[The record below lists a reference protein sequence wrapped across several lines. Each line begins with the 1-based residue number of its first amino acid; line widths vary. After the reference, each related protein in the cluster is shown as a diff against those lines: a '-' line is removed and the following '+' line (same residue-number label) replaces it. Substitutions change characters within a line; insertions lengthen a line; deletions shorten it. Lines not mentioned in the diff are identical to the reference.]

1 MKILNKSDFIASII
15 LILTGIVFYFII
27 IPQEIILEDE
37 AIIGPDLLPNIC
49 VILISFLSILL
60 FFKSIK
66 KQDLQGQKNNKVK
79 VNSDKEKLDDEQNNK
94 SLMPGVP
101 SQFTLIEVR
110 RVFLL
115 SLTIFISI
123 LLFTYVDVLIS
134 SIFLIL
140 GCCIVCGLRKIWIIL
155 ALSVG
160 LILLAYFLLY
170 QVLGTAVG

>member
-1 MKILNKSDFIASII
+1 MKILNKSDFIASIV
-15 LILTGIVFYFII
+15 LILTGIIFYFII
-27 IPQEIILEDE
+27 IPQEIIVEDE
-37 AIIGPDLLPNIC
+37 AILGPDLLPNIC
-49 VILISFLSILL
+49 IILISFLSVLL

-66 KQDLQGQKNNKVK
+66 TDKKKENNDEDKISDDDDPMILKVK
-79 VNSDKEKLDDEQNNK
+79 SEF
-94 SLMPGVP
+94 S
-101 SQFTLIEVR
+101 LIEIK

-115 SLTIFISI
+115 SLTILISI

-140 GCCIVCGLRKIWIIL
+140 GCCLVCGLKKIWIIL
-155 ALSVG
+155 SLSIG

>member
-1 MKILNKSDFIASII
+1 MKILNKSDFIASIV
-15 LILTGIVFYFII
+15 LILTGIIFYFII
-27 IPQEIILEDE
+27 IPQEIIVEDE
-37 AIIGPDLLPNIC
+37 AILGPDLLPNIC
-49 VILISFLSILL
+49 IILISFLSVLL

-66 KQDLQGQKNNKVK
+66 TDKKKENNNEDKISDDDDPMILKVK
-79 VNSDKEKLDDEQNNK
+79 SEF
-94 SLMPGVP
+94 S
-101 SQFTLIEVR
+101 LIEIK

-115 SLTIFISI
+115 SLTILISI

-140 GCCIVCGLRKIWIIL
+140 GCCLVCGLKKIWIIL
-155 ALSVG
+155 SLSIG

>member
-1 MKILNKSDFIASII
+1 MKILNKSDFIASIV
-15 LILTGIVFYFII
+15 LILTGIIFYFII
-27 IPQEIILEDE
+27 IPQEIIVEDE
-37 AIIGPDLLPNIC
+37 AILGPDLLPNIC
-49 VILISFLSILL
+49 IILISFLSVLL

-66 KQDLQGQKNNKVK
+66 TDKKRENNNEDKISDDDDPMILKVK
-79 VNSDKEKLDDEQNNK
+79 SEF
-94 SLMPGVP
+94 S
-101 SQFTLIEVR
+101 LIEIK

-115 SLTIFISI
+115 SLTILISI

-140 GCCIVCGLRKIWIIL
+140 GCCLVCGLKKIWIIL
-155 ALSVG
+155 SLSIG

>member
-1 MKILNKSDFIASII
+1 MNVNNKSDFITSII
-15 LILTGIVFYFII
+15 LIFTGITFYFII
-27 IPQEIILEDE
+27 IPQEIVLEDE

-49 VILISFLSILL
+49 IILITFLSVLL

-66 KQDLQGQKNNKVK
+66 KEIQNENNNEENSTIYDNPMMLKVK
-79 VNSDKEKLDDEQNNK
+79 SDF
-94 SLMPGVP
+94 SI
-101 SQFTLIEVR
+101 IEIK

-115 SLTIFISI
+115 SLSILISI
-123 LLFTYVDVLIS
+123 LLFIYVDVLIS

-140 GCCIVCGLRKIWIIL
+140 SCCVVCGLKKIWIITS
-155 ALSVG
+155 LSAG

>member
-1 MKILNKSDFIASII
+1 MNINNKSDFITSII
-15 LILTGIVFYFII
+15 LIFTGVTFYFII
-27 IPQEIILEDE
+27 IPQEIVLEDE

-49 VILISFLSILL
+49 IILITFLSVLL

-66 KQDLQGQKNNKVK
+66 KEIQNENNNEENSTIYDNPMMLKVK
-79 VNSDKEKLDDEQNNK
+79 SDF
-94 SLMPGVP
+94 SI
-101 SQFTLIEVR
+101 IEIK

-115 SLTIFISI
+115 SLSILISI
-123 LLFTYVDVLIS
+123 LLFIYVDVLIS

-140 GCCIVCGLRKIWIIL
+140 SCCVVCGLKKIWIITS
-155 ALSVG
+155 LSAG

>member
-1 MKILNKSDFIASII
+1 MKILNKSDFIASIV
-15 LILTGIVFYFII
+15 LILTGIIFYFII
-27 IPQEIILEDE
+27 IPQEIIVEDE
-37 AIIGPDLLPNIC
+37 AILGPDLLPNIC
-49 VILISFLSILL
+49 IILISFLSVLL

-66 KQDLQGQKNNKVK
+66 TDKNKENNNEDKISDDDDPMILKVK
-79 VNSDKEKLDDEQNNK
+79 SEF
-94 SLMPGVP
+94 S
-101 SQFTLIEVR
+101 LIEIK

-115 SLTIFISI
+115 SLTILISI

-140 GCCIVCGLRKIWIIL
+140 GCCLVCGLKKIWIIL
-155 ALSVG
+155 SLSFG

>member
-1 MKILNKSDFIASII
+1 MKILNKSDFIASIV
-15 LILTGIVFYFII
+15 LILTGIIFYFII
-27 IPQEIILEDE
+27 IPQEIIVEDE
-37 AIIGPDLLPNIC
+37 AILGPDLLPNIC
-49 VILISFLSILL
+49 IILISFLSVLL

-66 KQDLQGQKNNKVK
+66 TDKKKENNNEDKISDDDAPMILKVK
-79 VNSDKEKLDDEQNNK
+79 SEF
-94 SLMPGVP
+94 S
-101 SQFTLIEVR
+101 LIEIK

-115 SLTIFISI
+115 SLTILISI

-140 GCCIVCGLRKIWIIL
+140 GCCLVCGLKKIWIIL
-155 ALSVG
+155 SLSFG